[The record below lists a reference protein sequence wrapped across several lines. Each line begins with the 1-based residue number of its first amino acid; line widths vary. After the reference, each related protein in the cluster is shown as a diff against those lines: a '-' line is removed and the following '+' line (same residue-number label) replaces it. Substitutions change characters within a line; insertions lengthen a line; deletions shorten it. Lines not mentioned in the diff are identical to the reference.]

1 MLLCAA
7 VLTAAALGWS
17 PPERVDRKPEGYR
30 TYLPS
35 LTVGPDG
42 RLHVVWS
49 ESPVSRFLDK
59 VMYASRQGD
68 TWTIPVNISRDSG
81 DIRMPAIALD
91 SGGQA
96 MVVWS
101 EESYALMR
109 YVRQLGDSWSVP
121 RFCFPNR
128 GITPRL
134 ATDSRGRIH
143 LLFEELGGRDA
154 IWYSQ
159 FVTDGDSWASP
170 SLVADDSGSLGWS
183 DLAVDRQD
191 HLHAVWMNYR
201 TDGVDYSHND
211 GSGWSAPVALPDPA
225 PGRQSV
231 LPRIAVDTC
240 DCPHVVWEERSGGY
254 WLYHS
259 TREAD
264 SWTTPVRFY
273 ASEGASPV
281 IAGGP
286 DERVD
291 VIWSWDNGVFG
302 RSRSDTSWSTPETL
316 DRQMS
321 FETGLCRAGATL
333 HAVWRRLGS
342 IFYSQRDA
350 PGIEESPQELKGR
363 DALSVVVCA
372 HELRVGLSLEASGRV
387 LVQVLDSAGRVAAAR
402 EAGRL
407 GAGRHELTIPTR
419 GLPSGAYLCRVTAGS
434 EEVGSAKLTI
444 VR

>member
-240 DCPHVVWEERSGGY
+240 DCPHVVWEERSGGN

-264 SWTTPVRFY
+264 SWTTPYLIDERSGFRPVVACDDWGGTHVVWSSTGLWHIVRSDSGWSGSR
-273 ASEGASPV
+273 AVSSSG
-281 IAGGP
+281 GGP
-286 DERVD
+286 QIEFR
-291 VIWSWDNGVFG
+291 
-302 RSRSDTSWSTPETL
+302 RSEL
-316 DRQMS
+316 HLV
-321 FETGLCRAGATL
+321 FETVSWQIL
-333 HAVWRRLGS
+333 
-342 IFYSQRDA
+342 YSRHDA
-350 PGIEESPQELKGR
+350 SGIEEQPPEVGER
-363 DALSVVVCA
+363 DRLTVSVQPGS
-372 HELRVGLSLEASGRV
+372 LRLGFGLSSAGRV